1 MNVRRIAAAAGV
13 AAVLSGIII
22 LYSATAETQDH
33 PAPDEVRVIEVRSEC
48 PHPVWISYGRTE
60 PLRAEDAITLGG
72 DTSTFESMLEG
83 DNVWLLDDER
93 RFLGQGGVGPTTAR
107 VIIDDSCRRIRA
119 QEEDA

>member
-1 MNVRRIAAAAGV
+1 MTVRRIVVAAGI
-13 AAVLSGIII
+13 AAVLSTILV
-22 LYSATAETQDH
+22 LYSGTAETQEH

-48 PHPVWISYGRTE
+48 AHPVWIFYGRTE

-72 DTSTFESMLEG
+72 HTSTFESMLQG

-93 RFLGQGGVGPTTAR
+93 RVLGRAGVGPTTAR